1 MNKKKTKAESTAT
14 SISRSRPSTVFPC
27 SKNNRAPMAQGN
39 KLSLNVGLRQ
49 QQQLK
54 QQRKGPAKDND
65 TEDLPKTIFRARPV
79 PNFKALHNRLPHQKP
94 QDASLVGSTSVGN
107 VARVSGSTKKVSN
120 VDMKENS
127 EKEANSSHWR
137 LSNGTSCEPGPKA
150 SRLSR
155 TSMEQPKIAKL
166 AYELPTPLLKNVTR
180 RRG

>member
-1 MNKKKTKAESTAT
+1 
-14 SISRSRPSTVFPC
+14 
-27 SKNNRAPMAQGN
+27 MAQGN

-127 EKEANSSHWR
+127 GKEANSSHWR